1 MLDNK
6 SAIEILENKT
16 GYCIV
21 AEDCDAEVIEEAIQ
35 IALEALKRE
44 VTT

>member
-1 MLDNK
+1 MLDDK
-6 SAIEILENKT
+6 SAIEILDNKS
-16 GYCIV
+16 GYHIV
-21 AEDCDAEVIEEAIQ
+21 AEDCDVEVIEEAIQ

>member
-16 GYCIV
+16 GFHIV
-21 AEDCDAEVIEEAIQ
+21 AEDCDVEVIEEAIQ
-35 IALEALKRE
+35 IALESLKRE